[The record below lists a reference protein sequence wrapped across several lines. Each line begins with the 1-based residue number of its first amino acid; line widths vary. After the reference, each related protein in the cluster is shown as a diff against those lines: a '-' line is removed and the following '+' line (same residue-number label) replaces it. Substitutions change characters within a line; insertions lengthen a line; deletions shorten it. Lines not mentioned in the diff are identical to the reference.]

1 MGTALEIRSMT
12 ADDLARAI
20 EWAAAEGW
28 NPGLGDREAFM
39 AADPRGFLMSFL
51 GGRPVSCISVV
62 AYGGAFGFIG
72 FYICVPE
79 FRGRGHGLA
88 IWNAGLARLGERT
101 IGLDGVV
108 AQRDNYRKSGFVL
121 AHCNVRYGGLVD
133 VDAPGDPRLVE
144 IGGDRRSAV
153 VAYDRA
159 FFVAPREAFLHA
171 WLKPAR
177 RGLAFVEDGAVRG
190 TALCALAATAIRSA
204 RSSPTARPSPTRCSV
219 ASPP

>member
-51 GGRPVSCISVV
+51 GGRPVSCISAV

-88 IWNAGLARLGERT
+88 IWYAGLARLGERT

-153 VAYDRA
+153 VLTTA
-159 FFVAPREAFLHA
+159 LSSS
-171 WLKPAR
+171 R
-177 RGLAFVEDGAVRG
+177 RGRRFCTPGSSPRDAVWPSSRTARCAVRR
-190 TALCALAATAIRSA
+190 CARLPR
-204 RSSPTARPSPTRCSV
+204 RP
-219 ASPP
+219 